1 MAAFLGDPS
10 AALSLV
16 VRHTPHPINQ
26 RALKMIKFVMC
37 ITRHTDITREEV
49 KDYWMNKHGP
59 FFMSNADAMG
69 AKRYVQSHTLDTP
82 LNEGL
87 RTSRGMLPEYDGVA
101 EVWFD
106 SEKALM
112 EGMSSPEGQKLG
124 AALLEDEG
132 KFIDHA
138 KSTAFIVEEHEF

>member
-1 MAAFLGDPS
+1 
-10 AALSLV
+10 
-16 VRHTPHPINQ
+16 
-26 RALKMIKFVMC
+26 MIKFVMC
-37 ITRHTDITREEV
+37 ITRRPNMTREEF

-59 FFMSNADAMG
+59 FFMNNADAMG
-69 AKRYVQSHTLDTP
+69 AKKYVQSHTLDTP

-101 EVWFD
+101 EVWFE
-106 SEKALM
+106 SEEALM

-132 KFIDHA
+132 NFIDHS
-138 KSTAFIVEEHEF
+138 KSSAFIVEEREF